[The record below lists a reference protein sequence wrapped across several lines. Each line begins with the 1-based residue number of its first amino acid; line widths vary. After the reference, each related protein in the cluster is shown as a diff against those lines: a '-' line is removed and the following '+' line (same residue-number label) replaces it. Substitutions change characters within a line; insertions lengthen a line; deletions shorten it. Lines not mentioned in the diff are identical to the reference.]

1 MRRPSATS
9 TALWLLL
16 VATLLC
22 AAGSTSTSSGAALWD
37 GGGHGGASLSRYNEE
52 VNSQSDLIPLL
63 EAGKVQSLSLESC
76 TVGTEELAELIV
88 AGLYS
93 NTSQLTH
100 LSIRHCRLDTNVFSA
115 VAVQLSKRQST
126 TTTTAAAAAAT
137 LEELDV
143 GFNSCM
149 DNRGVKQLASI
160 VAQASQLKSL
170 VLDGNVALNPESVR
184 YIVHAL
190 RRHPSISRLSLAS
203 CGLTDECTEYIAF
216 ALKSN
221 KNITSLNLS
230 CNQIT
235 EAGLET
241 LAAAMRTGAGRGL
254 VSLDLSHNPL
264 GGMGAVVLARAFDAN
279 QLPNLRHLALRDTQA
294 GPTHVEALLR
304 SLSPSST
311 LESLDLGGNLVVPT
325 PPRSKK
331 SSNSPKKR
339 MEELA
344 AKLVPQLE
352 QAVATGFE
360 LFKDLGDQV
369 AEGLAGGK
377 KKKKGARGGKNKTK
391 GRKGGKVEDVQ
402 AKSKSKASGKKRGKT
417 GASDAK
423 QEAAKAK
430 ERAAAKALLR
440 AQRRA
445 LGQLLAAVR
454 RAPRLRRLGLAG
466 SGFTAA
472 SLPVLRNEH
481 KKQQE
486 QQQEQHEQGQPQQ
499 PQDVPL
505 IADAG
510 ASGASGGS
518 GKEEGSSLRA
528 AVAPRGQV
536 GAATAIDIDLH
547 LNDIST
553 EETEAIVALLQP
565 A

>member
-1 MRRPSATS
+1 
-9 TALWLLL
+9 
-16 VATLLC
+16 
-22 AAGSTSTSSGAALWD
+22 
-37 GGGHGGASLSRYNEE
+37 
-52 VNSQSDLIPLL
+52 
-63 EAGKVQSLSLESC
+63 
-76 TVGTEELAELIV
+76 
-88 AGLYS
+88 
-93 NTSQLTH
+93 
-100 LSIRHCRLDTNVFSA
+100 
-115 VAVQLSKRQST
+115 
-126 TTTTAAAAAAT
+126 
-137 LEELDV
+137 
-143 GFNSCM
+143 
-149 DNRGVKQLASI
+149 
-160 VAQASQLKSL
+160 
-170 VLDGNVALNPESVR
+170 
-184 YIVHAL
+184 
-190 RRHPSISRLSLAS
+190 
-203 CGLTDECTEYIAF
+203 
-216 ALKSN
+216 
-221 KNITSLNLS
+221 
-230 CNQIT
+230 
-235 EAGLET
+235 
-241 LAAAMRTGAGRGL
+241 
-254 VSLDLSHNPL
+254 
-264 GGMGAVVLARAFDAN
+264 MGAVVLARAFDAN

-294 GPTHVEALLR
+294 GPAHVEALLR

-391 GRKGGKVEDVQ
+391 GRKGGKVEDVPT
-402 AKSKSKASGKKRGKT
+402 KSKSKASGKTRGKT

-486 QQQEQHEQGQPQQ
+486 QHEQGQPQQ

-510 ASGASGGS
+510 ASGGS
-518 GKEEGSSLRA
+518 GKEEGSSLHA
-528 AVAPRGQV
+528 ALAPQGEVR
-536 GAATAIDIDLH
+536 AATAIDVDLH

-553 EETEAIVALLQP
+553 EETECLVSLLQP
-565 A
+565 LAPLPQPKQG